1 MSKSDTFCPL
11 PWQHLATH
19 PHGGVTLCCISD
31 HTDGLNRAR
40 NYKEEYN
47 EFFDLNKQ
55 TIEEH
60 MNSDYYKEVR
70 LDMLNNK
77 MPKAC
82 MRCYDE
88 EDKGI
93 KPKREHER
101 TVFPKP
107 LIGRVGL
114 LGKMG
119 VFHGSRVLLSCV
131 LAMYVT
137 SAVVLAILQVVASG
151 WKTIKTL
158 FRKQT
163 SLTKGT

>member
-1 MSKSDTFCPL
+1 MSRPDTYCPL

-55 TIEEH
+55 NIEEH

-82 MRCYDE
+82 MRCYNE

-93 KPKREHER
+93 KSKRDHEK
-101 TVFPKP
+101 TVFP
-107 LIGRVGL
+107 
-114 LGKMG
+114 
-119 VFHGSRVLLSCV
+119 
-131 LAMYVT
+131 
-137 SAVVLAILQVVASG
+137 
-151 WKTIKTL
+151 
-158 FRKQT
+158 
-163 SLTKGT
+163 